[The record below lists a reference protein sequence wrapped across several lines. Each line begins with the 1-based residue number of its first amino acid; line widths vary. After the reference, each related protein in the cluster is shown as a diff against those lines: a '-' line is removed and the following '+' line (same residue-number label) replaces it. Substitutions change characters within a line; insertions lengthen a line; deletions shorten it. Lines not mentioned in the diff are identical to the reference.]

1 MYVMIVIVFC
11 FFKQKTAYEMRIS
24 DWSSDVCSADLLH
37 ILFRDVEAGAGVV
50 DIVEDRRPRDEA
62 GDQAVAVAR
71 IGFVAGIVTR
81 KADEDGRAIAAHL
94 DRRASGPDVLVV
106 VFEAGYVQIVAE
118 AAARQARDRAADLD
132 QVAARRARRPHQVGL
147 AIGAVGGADAQFGR
161 IGVEPPRH
169 IFDRAADRVAAIER
183 TLRPAQHLDP
193 LDVVDVEHRRPR
205 AVEIDVVAIDADA
218 RPEAGPRALLTD
230 AGEDGARKSGE

>member
-1 MYVMIVIVFC
+1 MIRRPPRFTRTDTL
-11 FFKQKTAYEMRIS
+11 FPYTTRFRS
-24 DWSSDVCSADLLH
+24 GLH
-37 ILFRDVEAGAGVV
+37 IRFRVVEAGAGVV

-118 AAARQARDRAADLD
+118 AD
-132 QVAARRARRPHQVGL
+132 
-147 AIGAVGGADAQFGR
+147 
-161 IGVEPPRH
+161 
-169 IFDRAADRVAAIER
+169 
-183 TLRPAQHLDP
+183 
-193 LDVVDVEHRRPR
+193 
-205 AVEIDVVAIDADA
+205 
-218 RPEAGPRALLTD
+218 
-230 AGEDGARKSGE
+230 RKSTRLNSSH

>member
-81 KADEDGRAIAAHL
+81 KADEDGRSAERRGGKECVSTGRSRGSAYHL
-94 DRRASGPDVLVV
+94 KNN
-106 VFEAGYVQIVAE
+106 E
-118 AAARQARDRAADLD
+118 
-132 QVAARRARRPHQVGL
+132 
-147 AIGAVGGADAQFGR
+147 
-161 IGVEPPRH
+161 
-169 IFDRAADRVAAIER
+169 
-183 TLRPAQHLDP
+183 
-193 LDVVDVEHRRPR
+193 
-205 AVEIDVVAIDADA
+205 
-218 RPEAGPRALLTD
+218 
-230 AGEDGARKSGE
+230 K